1 MVIIVAGELDV
12 TTSQELETY
21 LDLVRRSLDDH
32 LVVDAGRLSFLGSSG
47 LTVLLAAAILAQAR
61 GAAVHLVGLQ
71 PRVARRSPAPSS
83 LSSICMPTGRSC
95 GSSTRP
101 PTYRNGRLLTP
112 MEPAGAAETD
122 FTMISRITVFTLS
135 QDLPRPTGDT

>member
-1 MVIIVAGELDV
+1 MKLTHRYQSGACVLTIDGEVDV

-32 LVVDAGRLSFLGSSG
+32 LIVDAGRLSFLDSSG

-71 PRVARRSPAPSS
+71 PRVARI
-83 LSSICMPTGRSC
+83 LEITGAMVAIRTHEDVEQALTAV
-95 GSSTRP
+95 GSMSGT
-101 PTYRNGRLLTP
+101 GVA
-112 MEPAGAAETD
+112 EP
-122 FTMISRITVFTLS
+122 V
-135 QDLPRPTGDT
+135 